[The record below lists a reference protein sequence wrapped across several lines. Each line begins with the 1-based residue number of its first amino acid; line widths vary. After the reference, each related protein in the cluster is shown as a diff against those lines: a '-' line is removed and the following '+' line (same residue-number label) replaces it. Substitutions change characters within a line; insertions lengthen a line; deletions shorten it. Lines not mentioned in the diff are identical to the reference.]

1 MTKEYQPMMPSF
13 TYSLLVIAY
22 AIVWLAIFS
31 YVARLSREQRRLSRE
46 LENLRSK
53 CQERTANPPR
63 TESLPL
69 EFNSILR

>member
-1 MTKEYQPMMPSF
+1 MPSI

-22 AIVWLAIFS
+22 AIVWLAIFL
-31 YVARLSREQRRLSRE
+31 YVARLNREQRRLSRE

-53 CQERTANPPR
+53 CQERTSNPSKK
-63 TESLPL
+63 ESPAL